1 MTPVSKTKQ
10 KGTDLMAETV
20 DKNAEMTNDDTESL
34 SSEPSNSAKAAS
46 DGALFTHATGR
57 VIACLFALASFGVA
71 MISGLASDN
80 PASSVLTRALMAMF
94 LSYPVGWIVG
104 MICQHVIDDHLKIH
118 KEANP
123 ALDSTVEFPMNL
135 QQPKKEKDEEILTV

>member
-1 MTPVSKTKQ
+1 M
-10 KGTDLMAETV
+10 DENV
-20 DKNAEMTNDDTESL
+20 DKNADMTTDSTQSS
-34 SSEPSNSAKAAS
+34 SSEPSKSAQVTS
-46 DGALFTHATGR
+46 DGAIFTHFTGR
-57 VIACLFALASFGVA
+57 VIAGLFALASFGVA
-71 MISGLASDN
+71 LISGLASDN

-123 ALDSTVEFPMNL
+123 ALDSMEEFPVNL
-135 QQPKKEKDEEILTV
+135 QQPKEEKEEEILTV

>member
-1 MTPVSKTKQ
+1 M
-10 KGTDLMAETV
+10 DETV
-20 DKNAEMTNDDTESL
+20 DKNADMTADSTESS
-34 SSEPSNSAKAAS
+34 SSEPSKSAQVAS
-46 DGALFTHATGR
+46 DGALLTHSAGR
-57 VIACLFALASFGVA
+57 VIAGLFALASFGVA

-123 ALDSTVEFPMNL
+123 ALDSTEEFPENL
-135 QQPKKEKDEEILTV
+135 QQPKKDKKEEILTV